1 MKGSIRR
8 PFGIVLAVLVIA
20 VSLTPHVRTL
30 ASLPTEVVLFS
41 GNEHRIDLGLPA
53 GVLVRTQR
61 CEAIAFPGSRWWKG
75 WLLPTSARLSIKPN
89 ETGKFSVDIWLAGV
103 IPLKRI
109 TLNVLPPIKVFPGGH
124 SIGVVVNSKG
134 LVVTGFYL
142 VDTERGSLPSPA
154 QAAGV
159 RPGDVI
165 AAVEGERI
173 LDESHLNSIAEKLGS
188 AGRPVLLEILRKTE
202 RFQVRVSPARGS
214 DGRFHLGIR
223 VRSGI
228 AGVGTLSFYHRD
240 SGTFMALGHIVT
252 DPDSGRPLELLGG
265 YISSASVIGIH
276 SGTAG
281 APGEKIGAFIG
292 EKGVLGVIEKNTEFG
307 IAGKLK
313 TFPPNPLYDNA
324 IPLALAREVKEGP
337 AEMLTVVSGNQIER
351 FRVEIVR
358 VSLNASDRKGM
369 LIKVADDALTR
380 RTGGIVQGMSGSP
393 IIQDGKLVG
402 VLTHVLINDP
412 TRGYGTFAEWML
424 KQLYPELVEEFPR
437 RAVAAIG
444 ISGGLR
450 SRT

>member
-1 MKGSIRR
+1 MKGGNRR
-8 PFGIVLAVLVIA
+8 LIGIILAVLVVA

-30 ASLPTEVVLFS
+30 ASLPAEVVLFS

-61 CEAIAFPGSRWWKG
+61 CEAITFPGSRWWKG
-75 WLLPTSARLSIKPN
+75 WLLPASARLSIKPN

-109 TLNVLPPIKVFPGGH
+109 TLNVLPPIRVFPGGH

-134 LVVTGFYL
+134 LVVTGFYP
-142 VDTERGSLPSPA
+142 VDAEHGSLPSPA
-154 QAAGV
+154 QTAGL
-159 RPGDVI
+159 RPGDII
-165 AAVEGERI
+165 AAVEGERV
-173 LDESHLNSIAEKLGS
+173 LDESHLNSIAEKQGL
-188 AGRPVLLEILRKTE
+188 AGQSVVLEILRNT
-202 RFQVRVSPARGS
+202 RSFQVRVSPARGT

-252 DPDSGRPLELLGG
+252 DPDSGRPLEVLDG
-265 YISSASVIGIH
+265 YIASASVIGIH
-276 SGTAG
+276 AGKMG
-281 APGEKIGAFIG
+281 APGEKIGAFIE
-292 EKGVLGVIEKNTEFG
+292 EKGMLGVIEKNTEFG
-307 IAGKLK
+307 IAGTLQ
-313 TFPPNPLYDNA
+313 TFPRNPLYDN
-324 IPLALAREVKEGP
+324 PVPVALAREVKEGP
-337 AEMLTVVSGNQIER
+337 AELMTVVSGNHIER

-358 VSLNASDRKGM
+358 VNLNASDRKGL
-369 LIKVADDALTR
+369 LIKVADESLTK

-444 ISGGLR
+444 IGGGLR
-450 SRT
+450 GRT